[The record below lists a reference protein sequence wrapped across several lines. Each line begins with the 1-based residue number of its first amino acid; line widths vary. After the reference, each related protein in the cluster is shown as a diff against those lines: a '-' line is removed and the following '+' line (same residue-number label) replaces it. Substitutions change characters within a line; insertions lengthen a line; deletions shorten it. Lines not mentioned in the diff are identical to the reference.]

1 MTPSGSATSARPL
14 DGRVAIITG
23 AARNIG
29 AGIAESLAGEG
40 AATVINYRSETSGP
54 EADALVARIQAAGG
68 CAAAFRADVGNE
80 SDVAALVAAAREMFG
95 PPDVLVN
102 NAAVSVAAVRPW
114 TEIAVEEWDA
124 TLRTNVTAG
133 FLCAREVLPS
143 MRERGGG
150 SVVNI
155 SSVRVLLG
163 RAGILDYTTSKA
175 AQIGFTRALSRE
187 VGAIG
192 IRVNAVIVGAIETP
206 DEAVY
211 GDPAELA
218 DHLGSVQA
226 LPRRGIP
233 SDVGGAVAFLCRDEA
248 SFITGQS
255 LVVDGGWAMQ

>member
-1 MTPSGSATSARPL
+1 MDRDRRRGVGC
-14 DGRVAIITG
+14 D
-23 AARNIG
+23 AAYECDSR
-29 AGIAESLAGEG
+29 
-40 AATVINYRSETSGP
+40 
-54 EADALVARIQAAGG
+54 
-68 CAAAFRADVGNE
+68 
-80 SDVAALVAAAREMFG
+80 
-95 PPDVLVN
+95 VLV
-102 NAAVSVAAVRPW
+102 RPRSP
-114 TEIAVEEWDA
+114 TVDA
-124 TLRTNVTAG
+124 RA
-133 FLCAREVLPS
+133 
-143 MRERGGG
+143 GGG

>member
-1 MTPSGSATSARPL
+1 MIPASPARPL
-14 DGRVAIITG
+14 DGRVAIVTG

-29 AGIAESLAGEG
+29 AAIAATLAADG
-40 AATVINYRSETSGP
+40 AATIINYRSETSAP
-54 EADALVARIQAAGG
+54 DAEALVARIQAAGG
-68 CAAAFRADVGNE
+68 RAAAFRADVGNE
-80 SDVAALVAAAREMFG
+80 RDVAALVAAARDTFG

-102 NAAVSVAAVRPW
+102 NAAVSVAVDRQWHEIDAV
-114 TEIAVEEWDA
+114 EWDA
-124 TLRTNVTAG
+124 TLRANVTAG
-133 FLCAREVLPS
+133 FLCARALLPS

-163 RAGILDYTTSKA
+163 RAGNLHYTTSKA
-175 AQIGFTRALSRE
+175 AQIGFTRALARE
-187 VGAIG
+187 VGHLG

-211 GDPAELA
+211 GDAGELA
-218 DHLGSVQA
+218 AYLASVQA
-226 LPRRGIP
+226 LPRRGVP
-233 SDVGGAVAFLCRDEA
+233 NDVGGAVAFLCRDEA